1 MSMLM
6 EFEITWIDRSLVICR
21 TSGVASIEGYR
32 AMMQALTSQPQF
44 RPGVDLIVDHTSVDA
59 SALTAV
65 EIEQVAGFRVHFTG
79 TTAGRVAGVIGLDS
93 PMRYG
98 LARIFS
104 AYIEAG
110 GAPRSSCSRRLTRRW
125 LGYAKW
131 ISRFRQ
137 SCQVRMCK
145 LRRRKTA
152 SAASAG

>member
-1 MSMLM
+1 MLM

-110 GAPRSSCSRRLTRRW
+110 GGTEIELFETIDEAVAWVREVDIPVPSELPSEDVQAPPQKDR
-125 LGYAKW
+125 
-131 ISRFRQ
+131 
-137 SCQVRMCK
+137 
-145 LRRRKTA
+145 
-152 SAASAG
+152 